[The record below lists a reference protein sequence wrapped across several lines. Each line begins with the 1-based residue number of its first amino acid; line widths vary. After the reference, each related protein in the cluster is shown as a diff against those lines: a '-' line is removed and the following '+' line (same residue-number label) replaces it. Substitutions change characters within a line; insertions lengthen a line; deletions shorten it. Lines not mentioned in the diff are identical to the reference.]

1 MISLGTGGRLG
12 ALLLL
17 LSWAARAQISVINGL
32 AHFHPCGD
40 PSLGEIVVAN
50 TLDSAVRVFLEVEHP
65 VEHPHNAI
73 PSEWILEAG
82 QRAAIP
88 YHWLDADSSSQ
99 AVRVWVYS
107 TLPQA
112 RAEMGTWTVQTQ
124 IRYAISLF
132 RGCLTT
138 SPERDVRADWGN
150 TLTWQMVGP
159 DFWSA
164 QVQAYGSLGEAIQAP
179 FDLFLT
185 PFGTSVS
192 QPLPHGTSFVVA
204 RDSRGYQIGCKRP

>member
-1 MISLGTGGRLG
+1 M
-12 ALLLL
+12 
-17 LSWAARAQISVINGL
+17 
-32 AHFHPCGD
+32 
-40 PSLGEIVVAN
+40 VAN

-65 VEHPHNAI
+65 VEHPHIA
-73 PSEWILEAG
+73 SSLG
-82 QRAAIP
+82 VDSRSRAAGGHPPTIGWMP
-88 YHWLDADSSSQ
+88 TVVHKPSGYG
-99 AVRVWVYS
+99 VYS

-138 SPERDVRADWGN
+138 SPEGDVRADWGN

-164 QVQAYGSLGEAIQAP
+164 QVQAYGTLGEAIQAP

-192 QPLPHGTSFVVA
+192 QPLPHGTSYVVA